1 MFLFT
6 YFHFSPLVRLLLFI
20 MVALVAIT
28 SASIGGYLAYQ
39 YAKHDG
45 NQRDLG
51 AVVTNGLECSKIG
64 RYVLVLC
71 LVYRLLF
78 VYDDKRLVQCFSFEN
93 NNHFIILSVSI
104 GREYKNSARM
114 CLWL

>member
-1 MFLFT
+1 MCVSVYAYGESICFC

-20 MVALVAIT
+20 IVALVAIT

-39 YAKHDG
+39 YAKHDE

-64 RYVLVLC
+64 RYVCTVFW
-71 LVYRLLF
+71 YIF
-78 VYDDKRLVQCFSFEN
+78 
-93 NNHFIILSVSI
+93 
-104 GREYKNSARM
+104 
-114 CLWL
+114 